1 MTRTPQIKMPQHRSP
16 RLIENF
22 DRLSVE
28 RAIAELRA
36 GRPVLLTDGDRSGLV
51 LSADNPDPRL
61 LAALSALSAGKAHL
75 VLTEKRFARLGVQ
88 RETAGALAL
97 PRLDSGRILSLATKV
112 DARIDAPVGATTII
126 DRAGVDLAG
135 LALLLPAIIVLPAD
149 RETLAGE
156 AILSVKA
163 EAIEHYRRQA
173 TTKVTLVSRAP
184 VPLEGAEQS
193 EFIVFRG
200 GEGLRD
206 QVAVKIGSPDPQ
218 NAVLVRL
225 HSACLTGDLFGSLRC
240 DCGDQLRE
248 SVRMMAAQG
257 GGYLLYLDQ
266 EGRGAGLANK
276 IRAYNLQDDGLDT
289 YEADAELG
297 LGLDQRHFDFAA
309 TMLEQLG
316 VNKITLMTNNPDKI
330 DAVKRAGI
338 DVVGHRRLFGRE
350 HLSNLRYFATKR
362 ERAGHLSE

>member
-1 MTRTPQIKMPQHRSP
+1 MPSPRPP

-36 GRPVLLTDGDRSGLV
+36 GRPVLLIDGDRSGLV
-51 LSADNPDPRL
+51 ASADSADLRM
-61 LAALSALSAGKAHL
+61 LSALSTLAEGKAHL
-75 VLTEKRFARLGVQ
+75 VLTEKRLARLGVQ

-97 PRLDSGRILSLATKV
+97 PRLDAERILALSTKP

-126 DRAGVDLAG
+126 DRAGLDLAG
-135 LALLLPAIIVLPAD
+135 LALLLPAVIVIPLTSE
-149 RETLAGE
+149 RLAGE
-156 AILSVKA
+156 SILSVRA
-163 EAIEHYRRQA
+163 EAIEHYRKQA
-173 TTKVTLVSRAP
+173 ATKLTLVSRAP

-206 QVAVKIGSPDPQ
+206 QVAVKVGTPDANTP
-218 NAVLVRL
+218 VLVRL
-225 HSACLTGDLFGSLRC
+225 HSACLTGDLFGSLKC

-248 SVRMMAAQG
+248 AVRMMAAQG

-276 IRAYNLQDDGLDT
+276 IRAYKLQDEGLDT
-289 YEADAELG
+289 YDADAELG
-297 LGLDQRHFDFAA
+297 LGMDQRHFDFAA
-309 TMLEQLG
+309 AMLEALG
-316 VNKITLMTNNPDKI
+316 VNTITLITNNPDKI
-330 DAVKRAGI
+330 DAMKRAGI

-350 HLSNLRYFATKR
+350 NPSNLRYVATKR